1 MTLTDAV
8 LPLIRTRADLHGWSA
23 SNRHGRQMHAA
34 LDALEAAIPD
44 SDPKEVY
51 DVTHRALASAMKVIA
66 RADDSSGVIGDA
78 CRRLLALHPGAAAAA
93 GVPPARLADWMMTF
107 QFDGDVDYFELDPVA
122 YAPALGEQGVADYRA
137 RLQQVHARLGT
148 ASGASNGR
156 GVGHGHGAFTLQ
168 WNERRLAVL
177 DRDVEA
183 IVRTHAGDRRVAAW
197 FHDTARALEE
207 IGETELAID
216 WARQGVDVGPLHQS
230 LDVGATWCRLLQQH
244 HPQRPE
250 EVLAAHVTVFH
261 RWPTPTTAARLHAA
275 TGDQWPAYEHEVVSG
290 LSQRPHDVVGF
301 VLNSLQ
307 RPQQA
312 WDLAHAL
319 GMDDDHTW
327 DQLATAFEQ
336 VDPAAALPV
345 HARLVTQELT
355 TADAR
360 RYRTAAR
367 RLARMR
373 TLAVGTGRDGETD
386 VVDTLIADLRHT
398 YRHRPRLQQEFNHA
412 GLP

>member
-1 MTLTDAV
+1 MTLADAV

-23 SNRHGRQMHAA
+23 SNRHGRQMHTAV
-34 LDALEAAIPD
+34 DALEAAAPD
-44 SDPKEVY
+44 IDPKEAY
-51 DVTHRALASAMKVIA
+51 DVTHRALAGAITVIA

-78 CRRLLALHPGAAAAA
+78 CRRLLALHPAAAAAA
-93 GVPPARLADWMMTF
+93 GVPPARLVDWMMTF
-107 QFDGDVDYFELDPVA
+107 QFHGHVDYFELDPVA

-137 RLQQVHARLGT
+137 RLQQVRARLAP
-148 ASGASNGR
+148 ASGANGR
-156 GVGHGHGAFTLQ
+156 GVGHGHEAFTLQ

-177 DRDVEA
+177 DRDIDA
-183 IVRTHAGDRRVAAW
+183 IIRTHAGDRRVAAW

-207 IGETELAID
+207 IGEPELAID

-230 LDVGATWCRLLQQH
+230 LDVAATWCRLLQQH
-244 HPQRPE
+244 HPERPE
-250 EVLAAHVTVFH
+250 EVLAAHVTVFY

-275 TGDQWPAYEHEVVSG
+275 TGDRWPVYEKEVLSV

-301 VLNSLQ
+301 VLNTLGQ
-307 RPQQA
+307 PRQA
-312 WDLAHAL
+312 WDLALAL
-319 GMDDDHTW
+319 GLVDDDIW

-345 HARLVTQELT
+345 HSRLVTQELT
-355 TADAR
+355 HADAR
-360 RYRTAAR
+360 RYRSAAR

-373 TLAVGTGRDGETD
+373 TLSGGTGRDGETD
-386 VVDTLIADLRHT
+386 VVDALIADLRHT
-398 YRHRPRLQQEFNHA
+398 YRHRPRLQQEFDGA